1 VREGRSGIEKRAPR
15 VRSPYAFF
23 TDETFRRKRVAT
35 VFSQMAFEIAL
46 GVESTHAESFNNLGV
61 LESRK
66 GNVES
71 ARANF
76 AAAAANAEWAHE
88 PFYNHALVAFRQG
101 DFQEAFERV
110 EKALEAFPE
119 HAEGLELRKQLVK
132 QFTVL

>member
-1 VREGRSGIEKRAPR
+1 MAH
-15 VRSPYAFF
+15 
-23 TDETFRRKRVAT
+23 
-35 VFSQMAFEIAL
+35 QAFEIAL

-88 PFYNHALVAFRQG
+88 PFYNHALVAFRLG

-119 HAEGLELRKQLVK
+119 HAESVELRKQLVK

>member
-1 VREGRSGIEKRAPR
+1 MTVAEEPEYQYG
-15 VRSPYAFF
+15 
-23 TDETFRRKRVAT
+23 TRKRKNGLPH
-35 VFSQMAFEIAL
+35 E
-46 GVESTHAESFNNLGV
+46 H
-61 LESRK
+61 
-66 GNVES
+66 
-71 ARANF
+71 F